1 MVLRS
6 IKYTDWYI
14 FTIFANHFEV
24 KMSKADKTKQFI
36 IEKTAAL
43 FNSKGYTR
51 TSLSDVSEAT
61 GLSKGSIYGNFENR
75 DELALAVYKFNSGLL
90 RKNLSRS
97 FGDEFPN
104 SIDKLHAFVAFYRK
118 NWHFVFANGGC
129 PIMNAATES
138 DDTFPNLKN
147 QVKLS
152 FEDWMKNIS
161 KIISKGQENGE
172 FNQEINPEE
181 FASLFVMI
189 VEGGILLS
197 KTTSDEKHL
206 NLALDRVLSIINKEI
221 KLSFT

>member
-1 MVLRS
+1 
-6 IKYTDWYI
+6 
-14 FTIFANHFEV
+14 
-24 KMSKADKTKQFI
+24 MSKADKTKQFI

-51 TSLSDVSEAT
+51 TSLSDISEAT
-61 GLSKGSIYGNFENR
+61 GLTKGSIYGNFENR

-97 FGDEFPN
+97 FGDEFP
-104 SIDKLHAFVAFYRK
+104 SSLDKLLAFVSFYRK

-206 NLALDRVLSIINKEI
+206 NLALDKVLSIINKEI
-221 KLSFT
+221 KSSFT

>member
-1 MVLRS
+1 
-6 IKYTDWYI
+6 
-14 FTIFANHFEV
+14 
-24 KMSKADKTKQFI
+24 MSKADKTKQFI

-51 TSLSDVSEAT
+51 TSLSDISEAT
-61 GLSKGSIYGNFENR
+61 GLTKGSIYGNFENR
-75 DELALAVYKFNSGLL
+75 DELAVEVYKFNSGLL
-90 RKNLSRS
+90 SKNLSRS
-97 FGDEFPN
+97 FGEEFP
-104 SIDKLHAFVAFYRK
+104 SSLDKLHAFVSFYRK

-138 DDTFPNLKN
+138 DDTFPHLKN

-152 FEDWMKNIS
+152 FEVWMKSIS
-161 KIISKGQENGE
+161 SIISKGQENKE
-172 FNQEINPEE
+172 FNQEINPDD

-206 NLALDRVLSIINKEI
+206 NLALDRVLSIIDHEI
-221 KLSFT
+221 KLPV

>member
-1 MVLRS
+1 
-6 IKYTDWYI
+6 
-14 FTIFANHFEV
+14 
-24 KMSKADKTKQFI
+24 MSKADKTKQFI

-51 TSLSDVSEAT
+51 TSLSDISEAT
-61 GLSKGSIYGNFENR
+61 GLTKGSIYGNFENR

>member
-1 MVLRS
+1 
-6 IKYTDWYI
+6 
-14 FTIFANHFEV
+14 
-24 KMSKADKTKQFI
+24 MSKADKTKQFI

-51 TSLSDVSEAT
+51 TSLSDISEAT
-61 GLSKGSIYGNFENR
+61 GLTKGSIYGNFENR

-97 FGDEFPN
+97 FGDEFP
-104 SIDKLHAFVAFYRK
+104 SSLDKLLAFVSFYRK